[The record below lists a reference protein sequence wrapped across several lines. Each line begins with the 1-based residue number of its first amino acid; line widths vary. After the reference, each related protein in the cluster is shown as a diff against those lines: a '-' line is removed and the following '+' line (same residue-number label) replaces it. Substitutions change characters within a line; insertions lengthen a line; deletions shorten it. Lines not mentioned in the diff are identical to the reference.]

1 MEMQFEE
8 ERRSP
13 QSTPL
18 RPGAMR
24 CQGCGTTWFDQHA
37 ELAVGAGRSCRR
49 CGDRLHTERRQPVVS
64 SRAA

>member
-1 MEMQFEE
+1 METQVEM

-24 CQGCGTTWFDQHA
+24 CPGCGTTWFDDHA
-37 ELAVGAGRSCRR
+37 DLAVRAGRSCRR
-49 CGDRLHTERRQPVVS
+49 CGDRLHVERRQPGVR
-64 SRAA
+64 RAA